1 MNDVSYH
8 EFAPAKINLA
18 LHIIGKKHD
27 MHLLDSLVAFTTIGD
42 NLSAKIS
49 NVDSLKI
56 IGPFASS
63 LKDSQNNLV
72 LKAIKLFREK
82 YPNSLPKGLCF
93 VLEKNLPIA
102 SGIGGGSADCAAT
115 LRILAKFSKHDISN
129 NDLQKLARVLGAD
142 VSACLFSKVLKM
154 QGFGERITIIDP
166 LPSAYIL
173 LANPLIQVSTKQ
185 VFESLKQV
193 DNGILPEIKQAFS
206 NVEQLT
212 NYLANTRND
221 LEYPAIKNAV
231 IIKILSDYVGNISG
245 CNFARMTGSGASIF
259 GLFSDEKKAKMAMK
273 SIQDKWPNFWVV
285 QGKIL

>member
-102 SGIGGGSADCAAT
+102 AGIGGGSADCAAT
-115 LRILAKFSKHDISN
+115 LRILAKFSKYDISN
-129 NDLQKLARVLGAD
+129 NDLQSLARVLGAD

-231 IIKILSDYVGNISG
+231 IIKILSDYICNISG

>member
-1 MNDVSYH
+1 MSDSFYH

-18 LHIIGKKHD
+18 LHIIDKKHD
-27 MHLLDSLVAFTTIGD
+27 MHLLDSLVVFTTIGD

-49 NVDSLKI
+49 NADSLKI

-82 YPNSLPKGLCF
+82 YPKSLPKGLSF

-115 LRILAKFSKHDISN
+115 LRVLARFSKYDISN
-129 NDLQKLARVLGAD
+129 DDLLNLARVLGAD

-154 QGFGERITIIDP
+154 QGFGEKITLIDS
-166 LPSAYIL
+166 LPSTYIL
-173 LANPLIQVSTKQ
+173 LVNPLEEVSTKQ
-185 VFESLKQV
+185 IFENLKRI
-193 DNGILPEIKQAFS
+193 DNDVLPEIKQGFS

-212 NYLANTRND
+212 NYLLTTRND
-221 LEYPAIKNAV
+221 LEEPAIKSAG
-231 IIKILSDYVGNISG
+231 IIKVLSNYIGNISG
-245 CNFARMTGSGASIF
+245 CHFARMTGSGASIF
-259 GLFSDEKKAKMAMK
+259 GLFSDEQKAKMAMK
-273 SIQDKWPNFWVV
+273 SIQDKWPNFWVE
-285 QGKIL
+285 QGKLI